1 MPVDSRLK
9 REQNRVYKKSLR
21 REKRKNI
28 QEKILIDTP
37 KESNIN
43 INTVKRS
50 LSENVRSGIVVKDE
64 ATSTF
69 S

>member
-43 INTVKRS
+43 INPVKRS

>member
-28 QEKILIDTP
+28 QEKILIETP

-43 INTVKRS
+43 INIVERS

>member
-21 REKRKNI
+21 SEKRKNI